1 MAQLEERWSHN
12 PKVVSSILTSRI
24 PFAFLTKKMS
34 EQGKRDLGT
43 VILTPSI
50 TRGEPKTGKMLPDG
64 NQVESEGK
72 TFSRYGLVFHEHIV

>member
-24 PFAFLTKKMS
+24 PFLSQNMS

-43 VILTPSI
+43 VILTSSI

-64 NQVESEGK
+64 NQVECEGK
-72 TFSRYGLVFHEHIV
+72 TFNRYEFILLENIV